1 MIPVSA
7 LKATYCSNTHE
18 SLAAAYKS
26 LNVHDGLRLLAKNIH
41 PPSLPKEWYPEVVET
56 LPHKLY
62 LFEPNHVSFVDLV
75 TNIVRHTNVELYAD
89 HIHFY
94 KNSILQT
101 CTKDVVTKCVR
112 FMTLYDDDIRYLRN
126 RFYNVDTM
134 LVDVNADSIRRLS
147 YVFSDELTERILVQ
161 DYTMYDYMYEHQF
174 FTYDFLTDMLYRYG
188 IVPNNDGILEHVSIE
203 GVLEILQSIRV
214 DKDIFCFLDRLPKE
228 LLHHADLKAYV
239 LQKIQLGV
247 VQPYVPY
254 AKEYLTQEDVGV
266 YANIVFEN
274 AVVDLTLYALTK
286 TELKTICSYIHKYE
300 YFTSYIVDLLMK
312 DGYIDLL
319 ASILD
324 YVPAELL
331 TEEICIR
338 LVCESPTKVRIKQL
352 PVHSSLIMAV
362 CIQMGYDDLVDLLDE
377 IDVATLLD
385 KQANVLTA
393 YSLTTNWYNDRR
405 ELLDEYI
412 TSYGF
417 CSYKMNKLMFEYPL
431 TPESIHY
438 VFVKMDTNKK
448 ATLFYPTIVS
458 SLFYLACSTYKLK
471 TKKITG
477 NKMVIP
483 CKKLVKNDTE
493 SFCVDDEDSI
503 RSVIL
508 YSNVPNVRIPLDDIG
523 YETTRTGI
531 RIQFNKYKEPYLT
544 SGDDIITQL
553 GTIGRLALYGL
564 IYVPH
569 TYFPSWIPVTDLVR
583 GTPYTAP
590 SKIEHGVVY
599 KTYPTDFV
607 EYKSLGRYVS
617 NVYALSEPVSNFHAV
632 INSFI
637 QTLLLYIVIGSKYSI
652 KNTDEFI
659 QALVNSFFTGM
670 KINEILTENIT
681 LVCSEVN
688 RVKSYVQDEG
698 FVIIK
703 KNYLKETISLCE
715 HICAAIIIDNCSHF
729 DIK

>member
-7 LKATYCSNTHE
+7 LRDAYCSGT
-18 SLAAAYKS
+18 YKS
-26 LNVHDGLRLLAKNIH
+26 LTDVYKSLSVHEGLRLLVKNVH
-41 PPSLPKEWYPEVVET
+41 PPSLPKEWYAEVVET

-75 TNIVRHTNVELYAD
+75 TNIVRRTNVELYAD
-89 HIHFY
+89 HIRFY
-94 KNSILQT
+94 KNDILQT
-101 CTKDVVTKCVR
+101 CTKDVVAKCVR
-112 FMTLYDDDIRYLRN
+112 FMTLHDDDIRYLQS
-126 RFYNVDTM
+126 RFYNVDSM
-134 LVDVNADSIRRLS
+134 LTDVNSESIRRLS
-147 YVFSDELTERILVQ
+147 YVFSDELTERILIQ
-161 DYTMYDYMYEHQF
+161 DYTMYDSMYEHQF

-188 IVPNNDGILEHVSIE
+188 IAPNNDGILDYVSIDAA
-203 GVLEILQSIRV
+203 LEILPSIRTS
-214 DKDIFCFLDRLPKE
+214 KDIFRFLDRLPKE
-228 LLHHADLKAYV
+228 LLCHDALKAYV
-239 LQKIQLGV
+239 LRKIRTGA

-254 AKEYLTQEDVGV
+254 AREYLTQDDVGV

-274 AVVDLTLYALTK
+274 AVVDLTSYELTK
-286 TELKTICSYIHKYE
+286 TELRTICDYIHKYD
-300 YFTSYIVDLLMK
+300 YFTSYIIDRLMK
-312 DGYIDLL
+312 DQYIDLL

-324 YVPAELL
+324 HVPAELL
-331 TEEICIR
+331 TEELCIR

-352 PVHSSLIMAV
+352 PVHSSLVMAV

-385 KQANVLTA
+385 KRANVLTD
-393 YSLTTNWYNDRR
+393 YSLTTNWYNDRW

-431 TPESIHY
+431 TPESTHY
-438 VFVKMDTNKK
+438 VLVKMDANKK
-448 ATLFYPTIVS
+448 ATLFYPTIVC
-458 SLFYLACSTYKLK
+458 SLFYLACSNYKLK

-477 NKMVIP
+477 NKMIIP
-483 CKKLVKNDTE
+483 CKKLAKNDKT
-493 SFCVDDEDSI
+493 SVRVDDEDSV

-508 YSNVPNVRIPLDDIG
+508 YSNVPNVRISLDDIG
-523 YETTRTGI
+523 YESTRTGI

-544 SGDDIITQL
+544 SGDDIISQL

-564 IYVPH
+564 IYVPR
-569 TYFPSWIPVTDLVR
+569 TYFPSWIPITDLVR
-583 GTPYTAP
+583 GTSYTAP

-617 NVYALSEPVSNFHAV
+617 NAYALSEPVSNFHAA

-688 RVKSYVQDEG
+688 RLKSYVQDEG

-715 HICAAIIIDNCSHF
+715 HICASIIIDNCSHF

>member
-7 LKATYCSNTHE
+7 LRDAYCSNRYESSSLTDVYRSLSVHE
-18 SLAAAYKS
+18 
-26 LNVHDGLRLLAKNIH
+26 GLRLLVKNVH
-41 PPSLPKEWYPEVVET
+41 PPSLPKEWYTEVVET

-62 LFEPNHVSFVDLV
+62 LFEPNHVSFIDLV
-75 TNIVRHTNVELYAD
+75 MNIVCCANVELYAN
-89 HIHFY
+89 HIRFY
-94 KNSILQT
+94 KNDILQM
-101 CTKDVVTKCVR
+101 CTKYVVAKCIR
-112 FMTLYDDDIRYLRN
+112 FMTLHDDDIRYLRN

-134 LVDVNADSIRRLS
+134 LTDVNSESIRCLS
-147 YVFSDELTERILVQ
+147 YTFSDELTERILIQ
-161 DYTMYDYMYEHQF
+161 DYKMYDYIYEHQF

-188 IVPNNDGILEHVSIE
+188 ITPNNDGILEHVSAD
-203 GVLEILQSIRV
+203 GVLEILQSIRIS
-214 DKDIFCFLDRLPKE
+214 KDIFCFLDRLPKE
-228 LLHHADLKAYV
+228 LLRHETLKAYI
-239 LQKIQLGV
+239 LHKIQSGV

-254 AKEYLTQEDVGV
+254 AREYLTHDDVGV
-266 YANIVFEN
+266 YANIVFDN
-274 AVVDLTLYALTK
+274 AVVDLTSYDLTK
-286 TELKTICSYIHKYE
+286 TELRTICDYIHKYD
-300 YFTSYIVDLLMK
+300 YFTSYIIDCLMK
-312 DGYIDLL
+312 EGHIDLL

-324 YVPAELL
+324 HVPAELL

-352 PVHSSLIMAV
+352 PIHSSLVMAV
-362 CIQMGYDDLVDLLDE
+362 CIQMEYDDLVDLLDE
-377 IDVATLLD
+377 VDVGTLLD
-385 KQANVLTA
+385 KRANILTD

-412 TSYGF
+412 KSYGF

-431 TPESIHY
+431 TPEAIDHILL
-438 VFVKMDTNKK
+438 KMDTNKK
-448 ATLFYPTIVS
+448 ATLFYPTITC
-458 SLFYLACSTYKLK
+458 SLFYLACSNYKLK

-477 NKMVIP
+477 NKMIIP
-483 CKKLVKNDTE
+483 CKKLVKNDKMT
-493 SFCVDDEDSI
+493 FHVDDEDSI

-508 YSNVPNVRIPLDDIG
+508 YSNVPNVRISLDDIVG
-523 YETTRTGI
+523 YELTCTGI
-531 RIQFNKYKEPYLT
+531 RIQFNKYKNPIYVR
-544 SGDDIITQL
+544 GHII
-553 GTIGRLALYGL
+553 GL

-569 TYFPSWIPVTDLVR
+569 KYFPSWIPITAIVR
-583 GTPYTAP
+583 GVAYTSP

-617 NVYALSEPVSNFHAV
+617 NTYALSEPVSNFHAV

-659 QALVNSFFTGM
+659 QALVNSFFIGM

-688 RVKSYVQDEG
+688 RLKSYVQDEG

-715 HICAAIIIDNCSHF
+715 HICALIIIDNCNHF